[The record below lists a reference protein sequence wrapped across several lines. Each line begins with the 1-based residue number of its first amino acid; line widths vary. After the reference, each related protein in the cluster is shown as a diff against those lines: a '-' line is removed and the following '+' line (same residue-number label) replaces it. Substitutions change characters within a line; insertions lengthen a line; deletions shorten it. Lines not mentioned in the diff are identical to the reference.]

1 MHPLMGGDMQ
11 RFEFRLAALTVA
23 LACTCCNALAGEL
36 HIFEHN
42 RSVMNL
48 YMVSDKVRIT
58 YETPRPGLGEAG
70 VKSGTVLFEGTYD
83 GERFEGTAYAFKSGC
98 RPAPYAVLG
107 SSAGSGQIVLQG
119 PAPVRAKNGCAVT
132 GYSVESPHARLRFSY
147 SATHH

>member
-1 MHPLMGGDMQ
+1 MNKTKQSPNRVCAG
-11 RFEFRLAALTVA
+11 ALGTVLCLCA
-23 LACTCCNALAGEL
+23 FSSSAGEL
-36 HIFEHN
+36 HVFEHN

-70 VKSGTVLFEGTYD
+70 IRSGTVLFEGSYD
-83 GERFEGTAYAFKSGC
+83 GERFEGTAYAFKAGC

-107 SSAGSGQIVLQG
+107 RSAGNGQIVLQG
-119 PAPVRAKNGCAVT
+119 PAPVRAKHGCAVT
-132 GYSVESPHARLRFSY
+132 GYSVESPHARLRFSH